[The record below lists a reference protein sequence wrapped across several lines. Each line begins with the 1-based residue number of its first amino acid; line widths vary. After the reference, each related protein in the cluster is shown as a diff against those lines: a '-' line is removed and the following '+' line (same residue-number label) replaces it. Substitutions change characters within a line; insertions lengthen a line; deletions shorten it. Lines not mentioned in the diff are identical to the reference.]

1 MKKVLVFLFLFVS
14 LVTGAQDN
22 RFECDDTCSH
32 DGSTCKNLC

>member
-14 LVTGAQDN
+14 LVTSAQDN
-22 RFECDDTCSH
+22 RFECDDTCSP